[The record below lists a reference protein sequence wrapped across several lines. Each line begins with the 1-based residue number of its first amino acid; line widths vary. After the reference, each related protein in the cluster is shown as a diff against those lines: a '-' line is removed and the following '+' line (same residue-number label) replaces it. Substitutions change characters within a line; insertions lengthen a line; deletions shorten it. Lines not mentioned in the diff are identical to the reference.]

1 MDEKRQQND
10 CLTGCRHRRRRVF
23 HATVEHAAILKK
35 ADAFNPLNCGVFTP
49 IANHFQVPEGQ
60 QRHLVS
66 GANELCSVV

>member
-10 CLTGCRHRRRRVF
+10 CFTGCRHRRRRDF
-23 HATVEHAAILKK
+23 RATVERAATLKM

-49 IANHFQVPEGQ
+49 IANRLHGPEGQ

-66 GANELCSVV
+66 GANELCGVV

>member
-23 HATVEHAAILKK
+23 RAAVEHAATLKK
-35 ADAFNPLNCGVFTP
+35 ADIINLLNCGVFTP
-49 IANHFQVPEGQ
+49 IANRLHGPEGQ